1 MLSIYQILFVKT
13 KKYRMLMCPILFM
26 LVGSI
31 SSVMTLGI
39 IDKFELFKFVSA
51 FSELKL
57 ISIIQITFERM
68 QTT

>member
-39 IDKFELFKFVSA
+39 IDKFEFFKFVA
-51 FSELKL
+51 TFRKLELFS
-57 ISIIQITFERM
+57 IV
-68 QTT
+68 

>member
-1 MLSIYQILFVKT
+1 MLSIYQILFAKT